1 VISVRAIVQDA
12 YGSADVLHVR
22 SVSELSVADDEV
34 LVRVVAGGVD
44 RGAWHYRLI
53 AIERDDCARLPR
65 GHSMT

>member
-1 VISVRAIVQDA
+1 
-12 YGSADVLHVR
+12 VLHVR